1 MASLVATACSPT
13 QPTPKPT
20 ASAERTVTASAQPT
34 AEPVWAEVNGRTYA
48 VSPVRGLR
56 ILEARLQN
64 FGSVGR
70 TNAEAFFLNG
80 EVLTL
85 DDVDPE
91 TLLLVRAAPSLRD
104 DPDDPWGAY
113 VGLWGGGKD
122 ADLCSYA
129 EASAVA
135 FCE

>member
-1 MASLVATACSPT
+1 LNDLFAPLRLLRVLVTVFVLAAC
-13 QPTPKPT
+13 
-20 ASAERTVTASAQPT
+20 TVEEPAQ
-34 AEPVWAEVNGRTYA
+34 AEVNGETYA
-48 VSPVRGLR
+48 VGPVRTLR
-56 ILEARLQN
+56 ISEGDLQY

-70 TNAEAFFLNG
+70 TNSEAFFLDG
-80 EVLTL
+80 EVLTI

-104 DPDDPWGAY
+104 DPDDPWGPY

-122 ADLCSYA
+122 ADLCGYV
-129 EASAVA
+129 EASAVS

>member
-1 MASLVATACSPT
+1 MNRLSAPLRLLRALVTVFVLAACT
-13 QPTPKPT
+13 GD
-20 ASAERTVTASAQPT
+20 
-34 AEPVWAEVNGRTYA
+34 EPAWAEVNGRTYA
-48 VSPVRGLR
+48 VGPVRGLR
-56 ILEARLQN
+56 ITEARLQP

-70 TNAEAFFLNG
+70 TNAEAFFLDG

-91 TLLLVRAAPSLRD
+91 TLLLVRAAPPLRD

-113 VGLWGGGKD
+113 VGLWGGGED

-129 EASAVA
+129 EPSAVA